1 MSGRLYSAQ
10 PCDDDDPA
18 PGVRLIRAGEVLN
31 RLTVLEAL
39 RLGGELLEAAGLAV
53 IFATEE
59 ESSR

>member
-10 PCDDDDPA
+10 PCDDSDPA

-53 IFATEE
+53 VFATEE
-59 ESSR
+59 KEGQ